1 MFRNL
6 KVLGL
11 TLIAM
16 LAVSAVAVS
25 AASADLLYGETTPAT
40 LTGSQE
46 GTDVLSVHGG
56 FVKCTTVKYTGTTT
70 AFGMSQITVT
80 PSFSG
85 CTFSGLTATV
95 NMNGCDYLVQFNLTA
110 GNTTG
115 STDIVC
121 PFENEITITA
131 PKLGTAKCIVH
142 IPAQF
147 GLGVGFSGA
156 NVGSGATREVTLKL
170 SYNALRYSQ
179 TAGTAETGNCATADK
194 TIGGTY
200 EGRALLTGENA
211 AGTAH
216 VGIFL
221 G

>member
-16 LAVSAVAVS
+16 LAMSAIAAN
-25 AASADLLYGETTPAT
+25 AASADLLYAESTPAT

-46 GTDVLSVHGG
+46 GTDELRVHAGA
-56 FVKCTTVKYTGTTT
+56 VKCSTIKYTGTTS
-70 AFGMSQITVT
+70 AFGTSQISLT

-85 CTFSGLTATV
+85 CTFVGLVATV
-95 NMNGCDYLVQFNLTA
+95 NMNGCSYLFHFNFES

-121 PFENEITITA
+121 PFEKEITITA
-131 PKLGTAKCIVH
+131 PKLGTAKCIIH

-147 GLGVGFSGA
+147 GLGVWFSGI
-156 NVGSGATREVTLKL
+156 NVGSGTTREVTLKL
-170 SYNALRYSQ
+170 SYNALSYSQ

-194 TIGGTY
+194 TFGGTY